1 MRIRI
6 RTEKS
11 NLVLPLPGILLL
23 NRLSGRFFAAALR
36 ESGSCVTDEQIQ
48 RMITLLRQYRRAYR
62 GWVLLDVRT
71 ADGTQVE
78 LRL

>member
-23 NRLSGRFFAAALR
+23 NRLGGRIFAAALR
-36 ESGSCVTDEQIQ
+36 EVGVCVTDEQIQ
-48 RMITLLRQYRRAYR
+48 RLITVLRRYRRAHR

-78 LRL
+78 LCL